1 MQFRTH
7 VKLPCLQLQRRFASQ
22 EQIMTRYPF
31 YFRLILVAGILSS
44 ATLITFSHQP
54 WRLIFLSLPAGLF
67 VWGMILLYLRKTG
80 KSYWDGPN
88 WGERFQAWPGS
99 NRVLAVLP
107 GICAALI
114 PALFLLNRQ
123 LGLSDGQL

>member
-44 ATLITFSHQP
+44 ARLLTFSHQP
-54 WRLIFLSLPAGLF
+54 WRLIFLSLRAGLF
-67 VWGMILLYLRKTG
+67 VGEMILLYLQKRG
-80 KSYWDGPN
+80 KFYADGPN
-88 WGERFQAWPGS
+88 GGKRSQAGRGS
-99 NRVLAVLP
+99 NR
-107 GICAALI
+107 
-114 PALFLLNRQ
+114 
-123 LGLSDGQL
+123 